1 MHLNPYHFLPE
12 NYKKFSRQFDLISS
26 GFLKIKWCYAKTSG
40 WISIPGTLCTEQD
53 ELDVLKNRTVKKKQK
68 LTLYVDKI
76 EICKEMVKKSETA
89 TQNKITNE
97 KDGYNAL
104 KLRIVEFEKQ
114 RIEELNRYVFDLAEI
129 KSKVEEDILQKS
141 TRTALKDA
149 RQTIYVNGR
158 WILAND
164 HVLYKIL
171 RSILPADGDYL
182 TFFRDLQPKDDN
194 SKHDIESQQFDDIDE
209 HFPAASHSTIFNPK
223 SLLTSTSASNITRS
237 ISISINSTQKFI
249 NKHAIL
255 SGLTY
260 TVQFVNLIA
269 FYLNIVLPYN
279 LPHR

>member
-1 MHLNPYHFLPE
+1 MLRNE
-12 NYKKFSRQFDLISS
+12 TKKAT
-26 GFLKIKWCYAKTSG
+26 AKSKTKQ
-40 WISIPGTLCTEQD
+40 E
-53 ELDVLKNRTVKKKQK
+53 ELDVLKNQIVKKKQK
-68 LTLYVDKI
+68 LQLYQDKI

-89 TQNKITNE
+89 LSSKLNNE
-97 KDGYNAL
+97 KDSSL
-104 KLRIVEFEKQ
+104 KLRLIEYEKQ
-114 RIEELNRYVFDLAEI
+114 RIEELNRLIFDLAEI
-129 KSKVEEDILQKS
+129 KPKMEEDILQKS

-164 HVLYKIL
+164 HVLYKIV
-171 RSILPADGDYL
+171 RSILPSDGNYL
-182 TFFRDLQPKDDN
+182 TFFRDLQPKDDKGKD
-194 SKHDIESQQFDDIDE
+194 SESQFEDIDE
-209 HFPAASHSTIFNPK
+209 HFQSHTTVSNRTG
-223 SLLTSTSASNITRS
+223 SALWTSTANPVLLRS
-237 ISISINSTQKFI
+237 ISATLNSTHKFI